1 MEGKE
6 HIRARLLGYPCRCVG
21 AGSCVFFPH
30 TPRTGL
36 HGYTQ
41 PHKPLS
47 SIGLGG
53 VTLLNKRVT
62 PGLQGYTIKKFKR
75 RTESHTG
82 RRQRARETV
91 LAVQSTP

>member
-1 MEGKE
+1 MGDKK
-6 HIRARLLGYPCRCVG
+6 HTRARLLGYACRCVG
-21 AGSCVFFPH
+21 AGSCVFLLPPH
-30 TPRTGL
+30 QRGL

-41 PHKPLS
+41 PHKTLS

-91 LAVQSTP
+91 LAVRSTP